1 MTSLILGLISGNAR
15 RRALRPAFSLA
26 CALLFASLNACAL
39 PSLQKAQLKPVI
51 AQPVMELTQTPFF
64 PQEIHQCGPAA
75 LATVLGADGVS
86 IMPESLADQVY
97 IPGRE
102 GSLQAELISASRRNS
117 RMAVRLAPSTE
128 TLLQTIA
135 EGRPVLMLQN
145 LGLKSRPAWHYAVL
159 IGWNGPKNEL
169 ILRSGRER
177 RQRLSSARFLQTWEL
192 ADRWAVVIADPSQP
206 PPATVTPADWIA
218 AAAPFES
225 TGQIEQ
231 AERAYASATQ
241 RWPQESLA
249 WTALANVRYAQK
261 NLEGAE
267 QALEAAIA
275 IKPEAAA
282 LNNLAQVR
290 LERGCG
296 VAALEALD
304 RIESV
309 PAALQSA
316 IDDTRAQARQ
326 LGADRKVH
334 CSAAP

>member
-1 MTSLILGLISGNAR
+1 MPSLILGLISGNAR

-192 ADRWAVVIADPSQP
+192 ADRWSVVIADPSQP